1 MWLQLRFLC
10 SYSLLLLIN
19 LVVICGFADASQKRE
34 LNAVHSNHDERSTP
48 GQTRVTWDQHS
59 LMINDERIMVFS
71 GEFHPFRL
79 PVPGLWLDIFQK
91 IKSMGFNGVSFY
103 TNWGLL
109 EGNPGNVMI
118 GDNGIKNDTDIW
130 NLDEFFAAASEAGIY
145 LIARPGPY
153 INAETSAGG
162 IPGWVLRIKGAIR
175 SMSPDYV
182 GAIQNYMSS
191 VGKAIADAQ
200 ITKGGPVIMVQPEN
214 EYTTWPGLTEEEF
227 PSQINREVM
236 ALMAEELHAAGVE
249 VPMAMNDNE
258 VEGYFA
264 PGTGLGE
271 VDIYGIDAY
280 PMRYDCAHPDVWPT
294 YRFPYDWNILHEA
307 QSPTTPFTIMEF
319 QGGSGGGWGGVTEE
333 GCAMLV
339 NHEASRVVYKNS
351 YSFGVKIFNIYMTY
365 GGTNWG
371 NLGYHGGYTSYDY
384 GASIAEDRTIT
395 REKYSEQKLQAN
407 FFKVSSAYLTAT
419 SGTGKN
425 GSYTDN
431 PRIAVT
437 PLVGNGTKT
446 NLYVVRH
453 ADFTFT
459 GNARYRMTVST
470 SIGNVTI
477 PQLHNS
483 TLSLNGR
490 DSKLHVTDYD
500 VGGINMIYSSA
511 EVLTWA
517 RAIGS
522 TRVVVLYGGEDEVH
536 EVAFSQALSKP
547 VILDGPTSSI
557 IIEQQQASWLHLL
570 WRNDAYDYW
579 VIEVPAAEPIG
590 NYSSPSKDLIIV
602 KAGYLVRSASIQ
614 NDHLVLSGD
623 VNATT
628 TVEVISTPQ
637 EVRGIVFNDQLL
649 NTTLSSRG
657 KLQGSVLYHPPTISL
672 PSLYDLEWRYLDSL
686 PEIDPL
692 YDDKAWTVLNQSW
705 SNNPRNLTT
714 PTSLYALDYG
724 YHAGSLLYRGHFIA
738 NGQESSLFLN
748 ISSGAGFGYSIWLN
762 DNYLDSWAGSS
773 DNSFYAQ
780 KISLAPT
787 ASNAA
792 LSSGNSYTISILID
806 HMGYD
811 EEAPGTDAI
820 KFPRGIL
827 DYFLS
832 GHEQQSDLRWKMT
845 GNLGGEQYRDL
856 VCGPLNEGAMFAERQ
871 GYHLPQPPSDTWE
884 TRSPFTKG
892 IEEPGVGFFTTSFPL
907 DLPKGYDIPL
917 RFVFAFNG
925 STDVVHTHNYRCQLY
940 VNGFQFGKFGKFVNN
955 LGPQTDFPVP
965 EGILNYNGNNYI
977 AVTLWGLD
985 GGAMLGP
992 EGLQLV
998 ASQLFG
1004 QGIGNQPWWS
1014 GQDM

>member
-1 MWLQLRFLC
+1 
-10 SYSLLLLIN
+10 
-19 LVVICGFADASQKRE
+19 
-34 LNAVHSNHDERSTP
+34 
-48 GQTRVTWDQHS
+48 
-59 LMINDERIMVFS
+59 MVFS

-79 PVPGLWLDIFQK
+79 PVPGLWLDVFQK

-103 TNWGLL
+103 TDWGLL
-109 EGNPGNVMI
+109 EANPGNVMI
-118 GDNGIKNDTDIW
+118 GDNGVNNNTDIW

-162 IPGWVLRIKGAIR
+162 IPGWVLRIKGVIR
-175 SMSPDYV
+175 SISPDYV
-182 GAIQNYMSS
+182 ASIKNYMSK
-191 VGKAIADAQ
+191 VGKIIADAQ
-200 ITKGGPVIMVQPEN
+200 ITRGGPVIMVQPEN

-227 PSQINREVM
+227 PSQMNRAVM
-236 ALMAEELHAAGVE
+236 ALMAEELRAAGVD

-294 YRFPYDWNILHEA
+294 YRFPYDWNILHEE
-307 QSPTTPFTIMEF
+307 QSPSTPFTIMEF
-319 QGGSGGGWGGVTEE
+319 QGGGGVTEE

-339 NHEASRVVYKNS
+339 NHEASRVVYKNN

-384 GASIAEDRTIT
+384 GASIAEDRTLT

-407 FFKVSSAYLTAT
+407 FFKISPAYLTAT
-419 SGTGKN
+419 PGIGKN

-431 PRIAVT
+431 PGIAVT
-437 PLVGNGTKT
+437 PLVGNGTET
-446 NLYVVRH
+446 NFYVVRH

-459 GNARYRMTVST
+459 GSARYRLTVST

-477 PQLHNS
+477 PQLHNA

-517 RAIGS
+517 HSLGS
-522 TRVVVLYGGEDEVH
+522 TRVLVLYGGQDEVH
-536 EVAFSQALSKP
+536 EIAFSQALSKP
-547 VILDGPTSSI
+547 VILDGPVSGI
-557 IIEQQQASWLHLL
+557 VIRQLQGSWVIQWRVTATPRVIQMGDLELHLL
-570 WRNDAYDYW
+570 WRNDAYNYW
-579 VIEVPAAEPIG
+579 ILEPPAVEPIG

-602 KAGYLVRSASIQ
+602 KAGYLVRTAIIQ
-614 NDHLVLSGD
+614 NNLLVLSGD
-623 VNATT
+623 LNATT
-628 TVEVISTPQ
+628 AIEVISTPQ
-637 EVRGIVFNDQLL
+637 EVHGVVFNDQLL

-657 KLQGSVLYHPPTISL
+657 KLHGLIQYNPPTISL
-672 PSLYDLEWRYLDSL
+672 PTPHDLEWRYLDSL
-686 PEIDPL
+686 PEIGPS
-692 YDDKAWTVLNQSW
+692 YDDEAWTVLNQSW
-705 SNNPRNLTT
+705 TNNPRNLTT

-724 YHAGSLLYRGHFIA
+724 YHTGSLLYRGHFIA
-738 NGQESSLFLN
+738 NGQESFLFLN
-748 ISSGAGFGYSIWLN
+748 ISGGAGFGYSIWLN
-762 DNYLDSWAGSS
+762 DKYLDSWTGSS
-773 DNSFYAQ
+773 DSSFYAQ
-780 KISLAPT
+780 NISLVPT
-787 ASNAA
+787 ANLIS
-792 LSSGNSYTISILID
+792 LSLGKPYTISILID

-827 DYFLS
+827 DYSLS
-832 GHEQQSDLRWKMT
+832 GHEHHSDLRWKMT
-845 GNLGGEQYRDL
+845 GNLGGEQYYDL
-856 VCGPLNEGAMFAERQ
+856 IRGPLNEGAMFAERQ
-871 GYHLPQPPSDTWE
+871 GYHLPSPPSNTWE
-884 TRSPFTKG
+884 MRSPFTKG
-892 IEEPGVGFFTTSFPL
+892 IEKPGVGFFTTSFPL
-907 DLPKGYDIPL
+907 DLPTGYDIPL

-925 STDVVHTHNYRCQLY
+925 STDDVHTRNYRCQLY
-940 VNGFQFGKFGKFVNN
+940 VNGFQFGKFVNN

-965 EGILNYNGNNYI
+965 EGILNYNGINYI

-985 GGAMLGP
+985 GEAMLGP
-992 EGLQLV
+992 NGLQLV
-998 ASQLFG
+998 ASRP
-1004 QGIGNQPWWS
+1004 IWS
-1014 GQDM
+1014 GYRKPVAVEWPGYVTRRGAY